1 MAPAVVNADSHVS
14 SHSAPK
20 SNVLAPHHT
29 PPPSPPHDMYV
40 EVEQAYTNTGQWSPA
55 RAATDS
61 YGASGDGTGSLR
73 TPLQFVAYN
82 RTYPL
87 RSEHEDFTWIEPL
100 HPALLRLARS
110 LYPTMSTLYDR
121 VPGIDCRDLYVR
133 RQEIRSQLE
142 LLTNLDDKSA
152 IQTLLNYVESK
163 FRWVAAQIAEYPPG
177 MISWHLLWSLVT
189 VGEDVESIH
198 DISGEPMALVID
210 AWAYVQESMGRAN
223 IMHAGPSTDN
233 VIADEADDSRTKRI
247 ARWFVLLIIAL
258 LLLTKMPTERGQ
270 RYIHVRARPL
280 FGTAAL
286 TTVLQY
292 TRTPHARYEG
302 FFYTRA
308 FAGASKTI
316 GDGQVIMDV
325 KSWRRM
331 NPSLDS
337 WGDDLENRPTSL
349 YTSSSTTALSAP
361 VDFDQEQAYLLPP
374 ILHGFSLRAKR
385 WGEFLVDQLSTISWT
400 DNAFEHLVIP
410 SSYRRIIRSLVTV
423 HAASDLKGRL
433 MTDVVEG
440 KGNGLIMAL
449 HGTPGTGKTLTAE
462 AVAEHLQRPLYIVS
476 AGELGITAQVLE
488 KQLKDVLELATLW
501 NAVLLIDE
509 ADIFLERRSTQQ
521 LERNALVGVF
531 LRLLEYFSG
540 VLILTTNSL
549 ERFDEAFL
557 SRFAVVLRFDE
568 LDFDSRKTLWERFL
582 SKASQDLSSF
592 DLDKLASFKLNGR
605 DIKHTVQTAQA
616 VALCENETLTMS
628 HFDEVLTVAKST
640 MSVTGR
646 EGPA

>member
-1 MAPAVVNADSHVS
+1 
-14 SHSAPK
+14 
-20 SNVLAPHHT
+20 
-29 PPPSPPHDMYV
+29 MYI
-40 EVEQAYTNTGQWSPA
+40 EVDQAYTNTGQWTPPRSA
-55 RAATDS
+55 NTDS
-61 YGASGDGTGSLR
+61 HGNANGNDTLR
-73 TPLQFVAYN
+73 PPLHFVAFN

-87 RSEHEDFTWIEPL
+87 RSEHEDFTWIEPQ
-100 HPALLRLARS
+100 HPTLLKLARL

-121 VPGIDCRDLYVR
+121 VPGIDCRDLYVQ
-133 RQEIRSQLE
+133 RQEIRSYLQ
-142 LLTNLDDKSA
+142 LLTDAGDKTAVKSLLD
-152 IQTLLNYVESK
+152 YVESK
-163 FRWVAAQIAEYPPG
+163 FTWVAKQIAEYPPDT
-177 MISWHLLWSLVT
+177 ISWHLIWSLVT

-198 DISGEPMALVID
+198 DISGEPMALVVD
-210 AWAYVQESMGRAN
+210 AWAYVQESMGRALVMKCHFMQWAGTTWHKVKITRK
-223 IMHAGPSTDN
+223 IMEYTELRPIS
-233 VIADEADDSRTKRI
+233 SLPTKPMTPERK
-247 ARWFVLLIIAL
+247 AL
-258 LLLTKMPTERGQ
+258 LAERGK
-270 RYIHVRARPL
+270 RYIH
-280 FGTAAL
+280 
-286 TTVLQY
+286 Y
-292 TRTPHARYEG
+292 TQTPHARYEG

-337 WGDDLENRPTSL
+337 WGDDLEQKPGPTL
-349 YTSSSTTALSAP
+349 YHTSSATAQSAP
-361 VDFDQEQAYLLPP
+361 VAFDPEEDRYLLPP

-385 WGEFLVDQLSTISWT
+385 WGEFLVDRLSPISWT

-423 HAASDLKGRL
+423 HAANDLKSQL

-476 AGELGITAQVLE
+476 AGELGITAQILE

-568 LDFDSRKTLWERFL
+568 LDVESRKTLWHRFL
-582 SKASQDLSSF
+582 SKASQDLSLF
-592 DLDKLASFKLNGR
+592 DLDRLASFKLNGR

-616 VALCENETLTMS
+616 VALCEKEKLTMD
-628 HFDEVLTVAKST
+628 HFEEVLTVAKSV
-640 MSVTGR
+640 MSVTGQQSSS
-646 EGPA
+646 